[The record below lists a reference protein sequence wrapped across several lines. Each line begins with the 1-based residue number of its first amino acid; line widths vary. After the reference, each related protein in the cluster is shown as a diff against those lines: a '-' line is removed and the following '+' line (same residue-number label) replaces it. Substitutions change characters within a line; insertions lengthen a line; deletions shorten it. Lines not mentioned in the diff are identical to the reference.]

1 MYNVFKKLLVVPA
14 LMFGTTVNATLIENG
29 SFEGLF
35 FDDSSSSQGLVHQIS
50 LDNFDHNNGWDVYES
65 LPGWFT
71 SDGHGVELQRNI
83 VTSSAHGNHHV
94 ELDSHPRGASN
105 SVITQ
110 TINFLDINA
119 EYLMEF
125 SYKPRTNNEN
135 DNGINVFWY
144 DVAPDFYVSSN
155 AVFSIDNKRS
165 EQKNWKT
172 QSVNLTA
179 ENNIMNLSFG
189 AFGTENTLGGLID
202 NISLV
207 KINDAPI
214 TSVPEP
220 NTWLVALLPILY
232 LTSRKA
238 NKSLP

>member
-1 MYNVFKKLLVVPA
+1 MLKIFKKLLVVSA
-14 LMFGTTVNATLIENG
+14 LLIGSNVNATLIENG
-29 SFEGLF
+29 SFEWLL
-35 FDDSSSSQGLVHQIS
+35 FDDSSNSQGLVHQIS

-94 ELDSHPRGASN
+94 ELDSHPSGASN

-125 SYKPRTNNEN
+125 SYKPRTKKEN

-144 DVAPDFYVSSN
+144 DVAPDFDISSN
-155 AVFSIDNKRS
+155 AVFSVDNTRS
-165 EQKNWKT
+165 EQKNWQT
-172 QSVNLTA
+172 QSVNLIAQNDT
-179 ENNIMNLSFG
+179 MNLSFG

-207 KINDAPI
+207 KINDTPI

>member
-1 MYNVFKKLLVVPA
+1 MLKIFKKLLVVPA
-14 LMFGTTVNATLIENG
+14 LLIASTVNATLIENW
-29 SFEGLF
+29 SFEWLL
-35 FDDSSSSQGLVHQIS
+35 FDDTSSAQGLVHQIS
-50 LDNFDHNNGWDVYES
+50 LENFDHNNGWDVYES

-71 SDGHGVELQRNI
+71 SDGHGAELQRNI

-94 ELDSHPRGASN
+94 ELDSHPNGASN

-110 TINFLDINA
+110 TINFLEVNA

-144 DVAPDFYVSSN
+144 DISPDFDISAN
-155 AVFSIDNKRS
+155 AVFSIDSTRN
-165 EQKNWKT
+165 EQTNWQT

-179 ENNIMNLSFG
+179 ENDTMNLSFG

-207 KINDAPI
+207 KISDAPI

-220 NTWLVALLPILY
+220 SPWLVALLPILY

-238 NKSLP
+238 SRSLP